1 MRLAG
6 IRRSLLK
13 YVLVWVSA
21 TVAVC
26 TAASPIQ
33 SQERDEKRGDEINFQ
48 THAFWSPRLNIEAG
62 TAIVYGID
70 ASLSKRVESWR
81 GHGYHVAMMTGV
93 SWGEYSDYLDGRF
106 DGKKHWDEAQ
116 VDSSGQ
122 QVLHG
127 QRKSIPYI
135 APSASYG
142 KYLASEVLRGL
153 DAGVEAVYLE
163 EPEFWAKSGWSES
176 FKREW
181 LGFYG
186 TQWQAPDSSPDAQYR
201 ASKLKY
207 FLYRRALADVFDAVR
222 KYGEEHHRKIPCYVA
237 THSLLNYA
245 QWRIVSPESS
255 LIDVGA
261 DGYIAQVWTGTART
275 PNAYDGKVQE
285 RTFETAFLE
294 YGAMQN
300 LVRASGRRVWYL
312 NDPIED
318 NPDHTW
324 QDYRFNWES
333 TLTASLLQPAVTNY
347 EIVPWPERI
356 FDPRAAYPSD
366 ESPEKR
372 VSIPAAY
379 ETELQV
385 VFHALGQMKQTGT
398 ATRWEVAGS
407 QGIGVL
413 VSDTLMFQRANPSP
427 SDARLSSFYGLALPL
442 LSHGIPV
449 EPVQMESFDQ
459 AKLAERYRCLVL
471 TYEGQK
477 PPSVSFHHAL
487 VNWVKSGGVL
497 VVVDDDKDIYQTVSE
512 WWNTGHSQQTTPREE
527 LFKELGI
534 SGEVVGV
541 NPVGK
546 GFVYRENTSPASLA
560 MRSDGSKTVLAAIRT
575 AMAARAIPLLESD
588 RLVLRRGPYVIA
600 AGLSDV
606 SLSSPQKSTGY
617 YLDLFS
623 PDLSILHTNTVKAGE
638 RRLLLDVSAVATK
651 SPSVIASASHIRE
664 EQSVQNRL
672 TFLADGIEGSSS
684 VVRIKVRGSIARAT
698 LDGTPVETS
707 QFGSDGV
714 TAWIHFENHAMP
726 RRLEVKFTN

>member
-1 MRLAG
+1 MTWVG
-6 IRRSLLK
+6 IKRPLSK
-13 YVLVWVSA
+13 YVVGWVS
-21 TVAVC
+21 VAVAVS
-26 TAASPIQ
+26 AAAGPIE
-33 SQERDEKRGDEINFQ
+33 SQEKDEKRGDEINFQ
-48 THAFWSPRLNIEAG
+48 THALWSPRLNIEAG

-70 ASLSKRVESWR
+70 PSLAKRVESWR
-81 GHGYHVAMMTGV
+81 SHGYHVALMTGV

-116 VDSSGQ
+116 VESSGQ
-122 QVLHG
+122 QILHG
-127 QRKSIPYI
+127 QNRSIPYI

-142 KYLASEVLRGL
+142 KYLASGVLRGL
-153 DAGVEAVYLE
+153 DAGVEGVYLE

-181 LGFYG
+181 VSSYG
-186 TQWQAPDSSPDAQYR
+186 TPWQAPDSSPDAQYR

-207 FLYRRALADVFDAVR
+207 LLYRRALADVFDAVR

-318 NPDHTW
+318 NPNHAW
-324 QDYRFNWES
+324 RDYRTNWES
-333 TLTASLLQPAVTNY
+333 TLTASLLQPAVTSY

-356 FDPRAAYPSD
+356 FGPRAAYPSD

-385 VFHALGQMKQTGT
+385 VFHALGQMKQAGT
-398 ATRWEVAGS
+398 ATRWEAAGS

-449 EPVQMESFDQ
+449 EPVQMESFDH
-459 AKLAERYRCLVL
+459 AKIAERYRCLVL

-477 PPSVSFHHAL
+477 PPSVAFHHAL
-487 VNWVKSGGVL
+487 VNWVKAGGVL
-497 VVVDDDKDIYQTVSE
+497 VVVDDDKDIYRTVSE
-512 WWNTGHSQQTTPREE
+512 WWNTGPSHHTMPREE
-527 LFKELGI
+527 LFKELGL
-534 SGEVVGV
+534 SGEVAGV
-541 NPVGK
+541 TSVGK
-546 GFVYRENTSPASLA
+546 GFVYRKNTSPASLA
-560 MRSDGSKTVLAAIRT
+560 MRPDGSKTVLAAIRT

-588 RLVLRRGPYVIA
+588 RLVLRRGPYVVA
-600 AGLSDV
+600 AGLSNV
-606 SLSSPQKSTGY
+606 GSSVPQKSTGY

-623 PDLSILHTNTVKAGE
+623 PDLSILRTDTVRGGE
-638 RRLLLDVSAVATK
+638 RRLLLDVSAITTQA
-651 SPSVIASASHIRE
+651 PSVIASASHIRE
-664 EQSVQNRL
+664 EQSEQNRL

-684 VVRIKVRGSIARAT
+684 VVRIKARGSIARVT
-698 LDGTPVETS
+698 LDNTPLETN

-714 TAWIHFENHAMP
+714 TAWIRFENHAMP
-726 RRLEVKFTN
+726 RKLEVEFTN